1 MVPGRGAD
9 RGSEVVEIYG
19 GGLNFSKADSQKLAI
34 VDLFDSIR
42 AVTGGM
48 IDPENP
54 INVVKMVKEQVKAQ
68 LKESADEGRLMLEL
82 VNSSRPS
89 VEYKNA
95 KGGWAATVGGAAA
108 AQS

>member
-1 MVPGRGAD
+1 MGRGVDGGLCTRGAAALLPGRGAD

-34 VDLFDSIR
+34 VDLFDTIR

-48 IDPENP
+48 IDPANP

-68 LKESADEGRLMLEL
+68 LKERADDGRLML
-82 VNSSRPS
+82 
-89 VEYKNA
+89 
-95 KGGWAATVGGAAA
+95 VGPIVYSHHHNYAP
-108 AQS
+108 